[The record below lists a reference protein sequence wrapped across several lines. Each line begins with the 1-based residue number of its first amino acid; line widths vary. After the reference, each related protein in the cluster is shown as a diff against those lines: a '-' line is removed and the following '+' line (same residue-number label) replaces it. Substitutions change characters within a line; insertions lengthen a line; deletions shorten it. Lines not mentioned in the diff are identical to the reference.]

1 MDETDSGRSYG
12 GLSRQQRVAMRRN
25 RLTDAALELF
35 GTQGYSS
42 TSIERLCATANV
54 STRSF
59 YEDIGSREALLI
71 ALVDRLN
78 TAALHRVDEALA
90 RTSEQP
96 LVVRVVES
104 FRAFLAVTCRD
115 RRAARV
121 FYVEVV
127 GVSPAVE
134 EWRRA
139 QRRSVSGLLT
149 REAQRAAARGEA
161 ESRSV
166 HLFTLA
172 LIGAVNSLAQEMVHA
187 TVPGDAISVDEICD
201 EIAYFIR
208 SGLSVRTS
216 ALPT

>member
-1 MDETDSGRSYG
+1 MSREQRIALRRS
-12 GLSRQQRVAMRRN
+12 

-35 GTQGYSS
+35 GTRGYSS

-78 TAALHRVDEALA
+78 SAALQRLDEALD
-90 RTSEQP
+90 RTREQP

-104 FRAFLAVTCRD
+104 FRAFLSVTCRD

-121 FYVEVV
+121 FYVEIV

-139 QRRSVSGLLT
+139 QRRSISALLT
-149 REAQRAAARGEA
+149 REAQRAAERGEA
-161 ESRSV
+161 PSRSF

-172 LIGAVNSLAQEMVHA
+172 LIGAVTSLAQEMVHA

-201 EIAYFIR
+201 QIAYFIR
-208 SGLSVRTS
+208 SGLPART
-216 ALPT
+216 A

>member
-1 MDETDSGRSYG
+1 
-12 GLSRQQRVAMRRN
+12 MRRN

-78 TAALHRVDEALA
+78 TAALHRVDEALERA
-90 RTSEQP
+90 SEQP

-166 HLFTLA
+166 HLFALA

-208 SGLSVRTS
+208 SGLSVQPS

>member
-1 MDETDSGRSYG
+1 
-12 GLSRQQRVAMRRN
+12 MRRS

-78 TAALHRVDEALA
+78 TAALQRLDEALA
-90 RTSEQP
+90 RTGDQP

-104 FRAFLAVTCRD
+104 FRAFLSVTCRD
-115 RRAARV
+115 RKAARV
-121 FYVEVV
+121 FFVEVV

-134 EWRRA
+134 EWRRG
-139 QRRSVSGLLT
+139 QRRSISGLLT
-149 REAQRAAARGEA
+149 REAQRAAERGEA
-161 ESRSV
+161 ESRSF

-172 LIGAVNSLAQEMVHA
+172 LIGAVTSLAQEMVHA
-187 TVPGDAISVDEICD
+187 TVPGEAISVDEICD
-201 EIAYFIR
+201 EIGYFIH
-208 SGLSVRTS
+208 SGFSVRP
-216 ALPT
+216 AVQPT